1 MLGSLIRILLFVG
14 IISGATW
21 GAYLLMEDGGGS
33 YVNIAGFEYALS
45 PLATVVALLLAFLVL
60 AIFFKVAGLIIAI
73 YRFILGDETAISRFF
88 NRSRERRGF
97 DALTKAMTALAEG
110 DGRTAKAKAAKA
122 ERLLERPDLTRLV
135 TAQSAEMAGDLTKAK
150 TYYKALAEQKQTSYV
165 GVKGLIELAQADGDE
180 ERALKLAKQAYQL
193 RPKEAWVL
201 DNLYTLQSRSFDWR
215 GARKTLSEQ
224 RRAGHL
230 PKPEANRRDAMLALA
245 QAEDAEELGQTEHA
259 RKLSVEAAKLDPV
272 NIDAV
277 STAARHLVAAGS
289 KRAANRLIMHAWQFK
304 PSPQLAAAF
313 AAIEPN
319 ETPDQ
324 REKRFKKLFD
334 VKGSGTEANLVRAEL
349 ALTIE
354 DWAGARRAMAKLEED
369 EPSARSCAIM
379 AAIARGEGE
388 PDAVVRGWLARALGA
403 PRDGEDSSVLDHAA
417 MLPLLVGEPSDG
429 EETSQSSASSTTV
442 TPEAEDAETADS
454 SDKMA
459 KSA

>member
-1 MLGSLIRILLFVG
+1 MLGSLIRILFFVG
-14 IISGATW
+14 LVSAATW
-21 GAYLLMEDGGGS
+21 GAHLLMEDGGGS

-45 PLATVVALLLAFLVL
+45 PLATVVALLVAFLIL
-60 AIFFKVAGLIIAI
+60 AIFFKIAGLVVAV

-97 DALTKAMTALAEG
+97 DALTRAMTALAEG

-122 ERLLERPDLTRLV
+122 ERLLERPDLTRLIA
-135 TAQSAEMAGDLTKAK
+135 AQSAELAGDTTKAK
-150 TYYKALAEQKQTSYV
+150 AYYKSLAEQKQTSYV

-224 RRAGHL
+224 RRAGFL

-272 NIDAV
+272 NVDAV

-289 KRAANRLIMHAWQFK
+289 KRAANRLISHAWQYR
-304 PSPQLAAAF
+304 PGPQLAAAF
-313 AAIEPN
+313 AAIEPD
-319 ETPDQ
+319 ETPEQ
-324 REKRFKKLFD
+324 RRKRFKKLFD

-349 ALTIE
+349 ALTVE
-354 DWAGARRAMAKLEED
+354 DWSGARSAMAKLDED
-369 EPSARSCAIM
+369 EPSARSCAVM

-388 PDAVVRGWLARALGA
+388 PDEVVRGWLARALGA
-403 PRDGEDSSVLDHAA
+403 PRDGAENSVLDHAA
-417 MLPLLVGEPSDG
+417 MLPLLVGERPED
-429 EETSQSSASSTTV
+429 ETAETNASSSTV
-442 TPEAEDAETADS
+442 TSEAETETENDTAE
-454 SDKMA
+454 MA